1 MVDKEKLL
9 AEAVRQFKKT
19 RKKSKN
25 NLACDIA
32 KEVDYPEGKKC
43 FEKCFPIFN

>member
-9 AEAVRQFKKT
+9 AEAVRRFKKKQEK
-19 RKKSKN
+19 RV

-32 KEVDYPEGKKC
+32 KEIDYPEGKKC
-43 FEKCFPIFN
+43 FEKYI